1 MSTSMTSDQRKAYM
15 KFVARWNNCTHFGII
30 ISRVD
35 RINDVRDR
43 LVRLGLTGLI
53 PYLLINEKTNAFI
66 YEADLGRK
74 NPIQIVE
81 IYHDTR
87 LRATEWRELYAE
99 IALRLDDDLVDA
111 LDYGVAVTDSVVPFA
126 GTAQKEAILNNW

>member
-43 LVRLGLTGLI
+43 LVRLGLTNLI

-81 IYHDTR
+81 IYHNMR
-87 LRATEWRELYAE
+87 PRATEWRELYAE
-99 IALRLDDDLVDA
+99 IALWLDDDLVDA

>member
-1 MSTSMTSDQRKAYM
+1 M
-15 KFVARWNNCTHFGII
+15 
-30 ISRVD
+30 
-35 RINDVRDR
+35 
-43 LVRLGLTGLI
+43 RLGLTGLI

-111 LDYGVAVTDSVVPFA
+111 LDYGAAVTDSVVPFA

>member
-1 MSTSMTSDQRKAYM
+1 MRYSMTSDQRKAYM
-15 KFVARWNNCTHFGII
+15 KFVACWNNCTHFGII
-30 ISRVD
+30 TSHVD

-43 LVRLGLTGLI
+43 LVRLGLTDLI

-66 YEADLGRK
+66 YETD

-87 LRATEWRELYAE
+87 PRATEWQELYAE

-111 LDYGVAVTDSVVPFA
+111 LDYGVAVPDFVMPFA
-126 GTAQKEAILNNW
+126 GTAQEEAILNNW